1 MTTGTIRNFRPFFG
15 HLVWLVVM
23 VLAGV
28 LAHGNLVAQSA
39 DTVAFKPARAW
50 LVGSSGAAI
59 GAGTIVGLSVLWY
72 KDHDRS
78 QFHLFNDNGD
88 WLQMDK
94 AGHAM
99 TAYYMGHMGIR
110 ALQWTGTERKKAVW
124 IGGLYGFTYLTA
136 IEVLDSFSDEYG
148 FSVGDVASNGMGAAM
163 AIGQE
168 LLWREQRMFLKFSA
182 QYSPY
187 AQYRPEVLG
196 SEPLERLL
204 KDYNGQTYWLSV
216 NASAWFREKPDWL
229 PAWLNIAAG
238 YGVDGLTGGTSNPA
252 FNHEGEPLP
261 FFQRQR
267 QLYLSIDVDL
277 TRIKTRSKVLR
288 TCFDLLSFVK
298 IPAPAIEI
306 NQQGTVRGHWIYF

>member
-1 MTTGTIRNFRPFFG
+1 MHFRVDFWLAVRCLVVITDGFFTHVPLSAQPTDTTG
-15 HLVWLVVM
+15 
-23 VLAGV
+23 
-28 LAHGNLVAQSA
+28 
-39 DTVAFKPARAW
+39 FKPARAW
-50 LVGSSGAAI
+50 LVGASGAAI
-59 GAGTIVGLSVLWY
+59 GGGTIVGLSVLWY
-72 KDHDRS
+72 KDHERS
-78 QFHLFNDNGD
+78 RFHLFDDNSD

-99 TAYYMGHMGIR
+99 TAYYMGNMGIR
-110 ALQWTGTERKKAVW
+110 AMKWTGTERKKAVW
-124 IGGLYGFTYLTA
+124 IGGMYGFAYLSA
-136 IEVLDSFSDEYG
+136 IEVLDGFSDEFG
-148 FSVGDVASNGMGAAM
+148 FSLGDVASNGIGAAM
-163 AIGQE
+163 VIGQE
-168 LLWREQRMFLKFSA
+168 LLWEEQRMFLKFSA
-182 QYSPY
+182 QYSSY

-216 NASAWFREKPDWL
+216 NASAWFREKPNWL
-229 PAWLNIAAG
+229 PRWLNVAAG

-252 FNHEGEPLP
+252 FNNEGELLP

-298 IPAPAIEI
+298 IPAPALEI
-306 NQQGTVRGHWIYF
+306 NQTGELRGHWIYF